1 MNFIKSIFDGI
12 ARAQQARVHYW
23 QLQNLTDKEL
33 RDIGITRGQI
43 RGIIAGDVKR

>member
-1 MNFIKSIFDGI
+1 MNFIKSIFTSI

-43 RGIIAGDVKR
+43 RGILAEEMKR